1 MVHDVHLRGVTH
13 TAEFMMDAAAG
24 IIAAA
29 FILSQPA
36 QAGTCSPVI
45 VKGHAADPAAATPR
59 AHAHEAGPRAPTTRS
74 HAQEAA
80 RIGGK
85 VKQNSTD
92 GKPVSG
98 GF

>member
-13 TAEFMMDAAAG
+13 TDG
-24 IIAAA
+24 RRSDIIAAA

-36 QAGTCSPVI
+36 QAGTCSPVT
-45 VKGHAADPAAATPR
+45 VKGHAADPAAATTR
-59 AHAHEAGPRAPTTRS
+59 A

>member
-1 MVHDVHLRGVTH
+1 MVHDLHLRGEMTRI
-13 TAEFMMDAAAG
+13 AEFMTDAAAG

-36 QAGTCSPVI
+36 QAGTCSPVT
-45 VKGHAADPAAATPR
+45 VKGHAADPAAATTQ
-59 AHAHEAGPRAPTTRS
+59 AQIKLT
-74 HAQEAA
+74 QEAA

-92 GKPVSG
+92 CKPVSG
-98 GF
+98 GFE

>member
-1 MVHDVHLRGVTH
+1 MVHDLHLRGEMTRI
-13 TAEFMMDAAAG
+13 AEFMTDAAAG

-36 QAGTCSPVI
+36 QAGTCSPVT
-45 VKGHAADPAAATPR
+45 VKGHAADPAAATTR
-59 AHAHEAGPRAPTTRS
+59 A